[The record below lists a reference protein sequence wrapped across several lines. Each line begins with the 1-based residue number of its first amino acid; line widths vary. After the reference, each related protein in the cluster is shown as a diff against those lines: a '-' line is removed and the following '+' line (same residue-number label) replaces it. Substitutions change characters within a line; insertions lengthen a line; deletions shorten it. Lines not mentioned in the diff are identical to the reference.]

1 MYPRSYKSFRNTM
14 KAVGL
19 LVVVVGGFVVLL
31 IGMGEFL
38 PDFQLDENHYD
49 LCECLANS
57 CRR

>member
-19 LVVVVGGFVVLL
+19 LVGVGVGFVILL

-38 PDFQLDENHYD
+38 PNFMFEQDHYD
-49 LCECLANS
+49 ICECLANN